1 MHNDKNSAGLTL
13 EERRRELSSILARGM
28 LRLRGQLRWASD
40 AAEKDPANSEDEGLE
55 VSPDTVLS
63 VTNPVNG
70 PESPKPGA
78 TA

>member
-1 MHNDKNSAGLTL
+1 MDRDELDGDQLVAIAAILASGVVRRLQH
-13 EERRRELSSILARGM
+13 RRRAGTPNLSDSLA
-28 LRLRGQLRWASD
+28 A
-40 AAEKDPANSEDEGLE
+40 GLE

-78 TA
+78 QA